1 MTSGVAPG
9 AVTGSGV
16 TGGAAGTDAG
26 LGNPPLTDS
35 SERGWTSITDRVV
48 EKTAAQA
55 ALEVDHVHGIS
66 RQPISRGISR
76 ALRSGEGV
84 EARAAIDGGMAQLR
98 VEIEVDYPAPVRLIT
113 RQVRRHVRDR
123 VSRLC
128 GLTVTDVDI
137 TVAALRSETRQ
148 VRRVL

>member
-1 MTSGVAPG
+1 LTGGGPAPG
-9 AVTGSGV
+9 AVTGGAV
-16 TGGAAGTDAG
+16 TADAG
-26 LGNPPLTDS
+26 LGDAGPTDP

-48 EKTAAQA
+48 QKTAAQA

-66 RQPISRGISR
+66 RQRISR
-76 ALRSGEGV
+76 ALRSGGGV
-84 EARAAIDGGMAQLR
+84 EAHVAIDGGLAQLR

-113 RQVRRHVRDR
+113 RHVRRHVRDR
-123 VSRLC
+123 VTRLC

-137 TVAALRSETRQ
+137 TVAALRLETRQ

>member
-1 MTSGVAPG
+1 MTDGGPDGVPAAARG
-9 AVTGSGV
+9 GV
-16 TGGAAGTDAG
+16 
-26 LGNPPLTDS
+26 LTDS
-35 SERGWTSITDRVV
+35 GTNPAAPGDAPPNDPAGRGWTSITDRVV

-66 RQPISRGISR
+66 RQRISR
-76 ALRSGEGV
+76 ALRSGGGV
-84 EARAAIDGGMAQLR
+84 EAHAAIDGGLAQLR
-98 VEIEVDYPAPVRLIT
+98 VEIEVDYPAPVRQIT

-123 VSRLC
+123 VTRLC

-137 TVAALRSETRQ
+137 TVAALRLETLQ

>member
-1 MTSGVAPG
+1 MTGGPPPG
-9 AVTGSGV
+9 AVTGGAV
-16 TGGAAGTDAG
+16 TADAG
-26 LGNPPLTDS
+26 LGDAAPTDP

-48 EKTAAQA
+48 QKTVAQA

-66 RQPISRGISR
+66 RQRISR
-76 ALRSGEGV
+76 ALRSGGGV
-84 EARAAIDGGMAQLR
+84 EAHVAIDGGLAQLR

-123 VSRLC
+123 VTRLC
-128 GLTVTDVDI
+128 GLTVADVDI
-137 TVAALRSETRQ
+137 TVAALRLETRQ

>member
-1 MTSGVAPG
+1 LTGGVSPG
-9 AVTGSGV
+9 AVTGSAVGWL
-16 TGGAAGTDAG
+16 GDA
-26 LGNPPLTDS
+26 PPVDP

-55 ALEVDHVHGIS
+55 ALEVDRVHGVS
-66 RQPISRGISR
+66 RQRISR
-76 ALRSGEGV
+76 ALRSGGGV
-84 EARAAIDGGMAQLR
+84 EAHAAIDGGMAQLR
-98 VEIEVDYPAPVRLIT
+98 VEIEVDYPAEVRLIT

-123 VSRLC
+123 VTRLC

-137 TVAALRSETRQ
+137 TVAALRLETRQ

>member
-1 MTSGVAPG
+1 
-9 AVTGSGV
+9 V
-16 TGGAAGTDAG
+16 TGGAISADAVLGGAASTD
-26 LGNPPLTDS
+26 P

-66 RQPISRGISR
+66 RQRISR
-76 ALRSGEGV
+76 ALRSGGGV
-84 EARAAIDGGMAQLR
+84 EAHAAIDGGLAQLR

-123 VSRLC
+123 VTRLC

-137 TVAALRSETRQ
+137 TVAALRIETRQ